1 MQDIIAPVDK
11 ELLKAELTPDKK
23 LRDSNRGGNEIYV
36 VTWQDSPNVVT
47 EVGRLREEAFRLGGG
62 GTGLSCDLDEYDKM
76 EVPYKQLIVWDPDAD
91 AIIGG
96 YRYIL
101 GPEVTFEE
109 NGQPHLATNHQFRF
123 SERFIKEYLPQTM
136 ELGRSFV
143 APAYQSSKAG
153 AKAIFTLDNLWDGI
167 AAVMVDNPSLHYFF
181 GKVTVYNDLDLM
193 TQDCIYRF
201 IAKHF
206 PDPDGLVT
214 AIAPYIC
221 LTAEDVMDGVL
232 TGSSVDEDLRAL
244 KELARS
250 RGTNIPPLVNAYVQT
265 SSDIRS
271 FGAAPGADMDTVKE
285 VGILV
290 SFDNIYDDK
299 KRRHVDSYINN
310 KNNN

>member
-47 EVGRLREEAFRLGGG
+47 EIGRLREEAFRLGGG
-62 GTGLSCDLDEYDKM
+62 GTGLACDLDEFDKM
-76 EVPYKQLIVWDPDAD
+76 EVPYKQLIVWDPDAC

-101 GPEVTFEE
+101 GSEAVFEE
-109 NGQPHLATNHQFRF
+109 NGQPHLATNHQFHF
-123 SERFIKEYLPQTM
+123 SDRFIKEFLPQVL

-143 APAYQSSKAG
+143 APEYQSSKAG

-167 AAVMVDNPSLHYFF
+167 AAVMVDNPELHYFF
-181 GKVTVYNDLDLM
+181 GKVTVYNSLDLV
-193 TQDCIYRF
+193 TQDSIYRF
-201 IAKHF
+201 IEKHF
-206 PDPDGLVT
+206 PDPDSLVN
-214 AIAPYIC
+214 AYAPYIC
-221 LTAEDVMDGVL
+221 KTPKEETDAILVGKTVE
-232 TGSSVDEDLRAL
+232 EDLKAL
-244 KELARS
+244 KELARN
-250 RGTNIPPLVNAYVQT
+250 RGSYIPPLVNAYAQT
-265 SSDIRS
+265 SPDIRS

-299 KRRHVDSYINN
+299 KRRHVDSYLNY
-310 KNNN
+310 KNNL